1 MSTTFTEI
9 VIEGRF
15 LMVKGFMLG
24 FLGCHKPDGKYFFHQ
39 KENIRRETFG
49 EFLKEFFELDNY
61 VHFCLEDDL
70 LEPFKKAL
78 TLYTQRTGYT
88 IKSERPVKGAEF
100 SFAVEVYNKD
110 LADQFKKIIEHLPEG
125 VSLENYVPSEEIN
138 DDAKG
143 FEAYAPLHAYI
154 FRAKGL
160 LKGDFEGIMKLYLDL
175 KRSDLNNFIILSQV
189 KLHF

>member
-24 FLGCHKPDGKYFFHQ
+24 FLGCYKPDGKFFFHQ

-49 EFLKEFFELDNY
+49 EFLKELFELDNY

-78 TLYTQRTGYT
+78 ALYTKHTGYK

-100 SFAVEVYNKD
+100 SFAAEFYNRD
-110 LADQFKKIIEHLPEG
+110 LADKFKKLIKNLPEG
-125 VSLENYVPSEEIN
+125 VKLKGYYPSEEIN
-138 DDAKG
+138 EDAKG
-143 FEAYAPLHAYI
+143 FEAYAPLHEYD
-154 FRAKGL
+154 FRAKGIL
-160 LKGDFEGIMKLYLDL
+160 DGDFAGIMKLYLDI
-175 KRSDLNNFIILSQV
+175 KRSDFSDFVILSQI

>member
-9 VIEGRF
+9 VVEGRF

-24 FLGCHKPDGKYFFHQ
+24 FLGCQKPDGKFFFHQ

-49 EFLKEFFELDNY
+49 EFLKDLFELDNY

-78 TLYTQRTGYT
+78 TLYTKATGYK

-100 SFAVEVYNKD
+100 SFAAEVYNRD
-110 LADQFKKIIEHLPEG
+110 LGDQLKNILNHLPEG
-125 VSLENYVPSEEIN
+125 VELKDYVPSEEIN

-154 FRAKGL
+154 FRAKGIVT
-160 LKGDFEGIMKLYLDL
+160 GDFDGIMKTYLDL
-175 KRSDLNNFIILSQV
+175 KRGDLANFVILSQV